1 MVITYSLPEESV
13 LETEGEEEEGG
24 AECREEKQTGGEGR
38 QTSKLSAQLFFSRE
52 AV

>member
-24 AECREEKQTGGEGR
+24 AECREEKQTGESR
-38 QTSKLSAQLFFSRE
+38 QTSKLSAQFFFFRE